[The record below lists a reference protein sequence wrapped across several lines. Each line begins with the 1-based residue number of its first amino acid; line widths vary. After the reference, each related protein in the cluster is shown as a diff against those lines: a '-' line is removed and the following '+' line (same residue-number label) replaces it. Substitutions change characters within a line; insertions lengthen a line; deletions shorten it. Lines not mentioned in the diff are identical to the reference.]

1 MLLNLIG
8 QGVPD
13 PVYGEER
20 THRYGS
26 GALLD
31 DRCYR
36 DNKVRIGVT
45 AILLSDYTGI
55 NHRSYKILMSTLS
68 GELRELPAGAVNNE
82 QGENK

>member
-45 AILLSDYTGI
+45 A
-55 NHRSYKILMSTLS
+55 M
-68 GELRELPAGAVNNE
+68 
-82 QGENK
+82 